1 MTPLVPVLLRQ
12 VGASEVQTV
21 DARELHKALGV
32 NARFNDWIARR
43 LDPFL
48 FIENRDFVHYS
59 VLSNGPVPRAEYAL
73 SIRTAKHIAMMERT
87 AKGEQIRDYFIAIEE
102 QANSPSRALTINDL
116 ARVLNDPRSVIQL
129 ISGYA
134 ERVLELQATV
144 DAQRPAVEFAAH
156 VTDAANDQ
164 SLAEVAKILGTG
176 RQRLIDDLLTRR
188 ILYRVGRAIVPHQ
201 EHLDAGRFVVRE
213 SAYEAGGEKRL
224 HAVTRVTGKG
234 LLYLQKRLVVA

>member
-21 DARELHKALGV
+21 DARELHAFLALTEQFS
-32 NARFNDWIARR
+32 AWIARHLR
-43 LDPFL
+43 SFTEGD
-48 FIENRDFVHYS
+48 DFYRWTNESSGGRPAV
-59 VLSNGPVPRAEYAL
+59 EYAL
-73 SIRTAKHIAMMERT
+73 TLDVAKHLAMLTQSRRGREVR
-87 AKGEQIRDYFIAIEE
+87 EYFIACERE
-102 QANSPSRALTINDL
+102 ALAPKPATSDSL
-116 ARVLNDPRSVIQL
+116 AELLADPRKML
-129 ISGYA
+129 AAISGYA
-134 ERVLELQATV
+134 EKVLALEATV
-144 DAQRPAVEFAAH
+144 DAQRPAVEFAAR

-201 EHLDAGRFVVRE
+201 EHIDAGRFVVRE
-213 SAYEAGGEKRL
+213 TVYEARGEKRI

-234 LLYLQKRLVVA
+234 LLYLQKRLVAA